1 MSFDAYFL
9 WPNYKH
15 ALILVTLRYVS
26 FLISHTQRQRYFCP
40 KGNKIGRLWSPC
52 LRVNYVFYGRPK
64 VTLSRSLRRSLMQAF
79 IAAFICISSCIHRWI
94 EVAWIGRA
102 SSSKIRFFY
111 EYDWLPKVNTV
122 VIIFSVWLSTH
133 NLSHPL
139 LICTWF
145 LKNRFGKIKFGEL
158 DF

>member
-1 MSFDAYFL
+1 MKIIFENELKMPFRLLCSPSKREKFWYCKKD
-9 WPNYKH
+9 
-15 ALILVTLRYVS
+15 LR
-26 FLISHTQRQRYFCP
+26 LLYFCA
-40 KGNKIGRLWSPC
+40 KDNKIGRLWSPC

-139 LICTWF
+139 FICTWF
-145 LKNRFGKIKFGEL
+145 LKNQFGKTKFYKL